1 VKAPPY
7 ILTQEFNKVMVQK
20 VFFNSSLPRAGS
32 TLLQNVLMQNPE
44 IYSTPTSGVIEFLL
58 QARTIYSTGDAF
70 KAQDP
75 KEMEKAFQGFCKAG
89 LYGYFNA
96 LTDRPYVMDKSRAW
110 TGNFRF
116 ANFIE
121 PGAKAIVMVRD
132 LRAIFASMEK
142 NYRKNPH
149 KDPLIVNGAELK
161 NMTTDTR
168 LQHFSVAPPVGPA
181 MEWLKDSFQQ
191 GYDQHMLFVRFEDF
205 TTNPEIEMQR
215 IYNYLEIPYFKHDFE
230 NVEQLT
236 KENDVIHGIFGD
248 HQIQSKIQ
256 PVPQDYTSIL
266 GFQNCDAIKKNYNW
280 FFEKFNYK

>member
-1 VKAPPY
+1 MVKK
-7 ILTQEFNKVMVQK
+7 I
-20 VFFNSSLPRAGS
+20 FFNSSLPRSGS

-44 IYSTPTSGVIEFLL
+44 IYSTPTSGVVEFLL

-75 KEMEKAFQGFCKAG
+75 NEMEKAFRGFCKAG
-89 LYGYFNA
+89 LYGYFDA
-96 LTDRPYVMDKSRAW
+96 ITERPYVIDKSRAW

-132 LRAIFASMEK
+132 LRSIFASMEK

-161 NMTTDTR
+161 NMTTDSR
-168 LQHFSVAPPVGPA
+168 LQYFSITPPVGPA
-181 MEWLKDSFQQ
+181 IEWLKDSFQQ
-191 GYDQHMLFVRFEDF
+191 GYNKNMLFIRFEDF
-205 TTNPEIEMQR
+205 TLNPEIEMQR
-215 IYNYLEIPYFKHDFE
+215 IYNYLEIPYYKHDFN
-230 NVEQLT
+230 NVEQMT

-248 HQIQSKIQ
+248 HQIQSQIK
-256 PVPQDYTSIL
+256 PTPQDYLDIL
-266 GFQNCDAIKKNYNW
+266 GFKNCDSIKQNYAW
-280 FFEKFNYK
+280 FFDKFNYK